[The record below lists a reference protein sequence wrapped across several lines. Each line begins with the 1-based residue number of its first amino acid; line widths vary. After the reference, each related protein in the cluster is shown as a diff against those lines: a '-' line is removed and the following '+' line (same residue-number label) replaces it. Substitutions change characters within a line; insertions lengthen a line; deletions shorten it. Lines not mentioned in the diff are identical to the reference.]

1 MSEEHA
7 SRLWVCTRCGRRKGI
22 ELEPDPV
29 LLKVCD
35 ECKIQNWCRN
45 PKGAGLVITAVL
57 EEAEP
62 EPKEE
67 PRTIEEIEDDF
78 KATGMD
84 EKQAEILAL
93 KAQLAELEGNE

>member
-1 MSEEHA
+1 MTEEHT
-7 SRLWVCTRCGRRKGI
+7 SRLWVCARCGRRKNI
-22 ELEPDPV
+22 ALVPDPV

-35 ECKIQNWCRN
+35 ECGIENWCRN
-45 PKGAGLVITAVL
+45 PVGAGVVIK
-57 EEAEP
+57 AEP
-62 EPKEE
+62 EPKKE

-78 KATGMD
+78 KATGMS